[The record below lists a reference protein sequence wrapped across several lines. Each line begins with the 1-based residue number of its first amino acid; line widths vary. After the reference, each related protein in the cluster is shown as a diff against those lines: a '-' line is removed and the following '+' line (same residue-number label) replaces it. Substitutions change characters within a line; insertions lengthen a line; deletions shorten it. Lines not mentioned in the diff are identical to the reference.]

1 MISSKT
7 IEQIVSDKIAGSH
20 MFLVEVTVSSQ
31 NAITVFVDS
40 ETAVTLSDCIEIN
53 KHIESQ
59 LDREV
64 EDYEL
69 SVSSAGLS
77 EPLKVPRQFQKNI
90 GKDIEVIC
98 KDGSKKIG
106 TLLLHSDSGIE
117 IETIQKIKP
126 EGAKRKQEI
135 AVKEA
140 LAFDTMK
147 SVRLHIKI

>member
-1 MISSKT
+1 
-7 IEQIVSDKIAGSH
+7 
-20 MFLVEVTVSSQ
+20 
-31 NAITVFVDS
+31 
-40 ETAVTLSDCIEIN
+40 
-53 KHIESQ
+53 
-59 LDREV
+59 
-64 EDYEL
+64 
-69 SVSSAGLS
+69 
-77 EPLKVPRQFQKNI
+77 
-90 GKDIEVIC
+90 VIC